1 MVINS
6 TWCHTLIN
14 KTNTTQKCQPR
25 EMNADMM
32 EKYFKFINSDIV
44 SNKILL
50 EHSLITDG
58 FTYRPNIVFF
68 LS

>member
-14 KTNTTQKCQPR
+14 KNNTTQKWQLR

-32 EKYFKFINSDIV
+32 EKYFKLINSDIV